1 MTSPLVS
8 ITVPIYKVQK
18 DLPRC
23 LDSLINQTLENI
35 EIILVD
41 DGSPD
46 QCGNICDEYAAK
58 DHRIKVIHKENGGS
72 ASARQV
78 GLEMSTGRFYTVCD
92 ADDWIEPIMYERLLE
107 KAIKED
113 ADIVLSGFYNEYP
126 DGRQVI
132 DGIYN
137 YTSQDCY
144 ILDLMYNRA
153 SVNTWCKLF
162 KISTIRE
169 YGISYQEGI
178 NMGEDSLFLFKLL
191 LKPLKIYTVNEAFYH
206 YQRGLNTATYTNNI
220 TLRSV
225 EQIEYI
231 YNWKID
237 NYSDNRYKRAHLHAL
252 VNLIFTSLRAKDI
265 DSCVFK
271 RLTNN
276 LSLWMLI
283 RYKVIT
289 LKSIL
294 VGFSKLFGLRF
305 GKMLI
310 WMLYRFY
317 YR

>member
-58 DHRIKVIHKENGGS
+58 DHRIKVIHKENGGL
-72 ASARQV
+72 ASARQA
-78 GLEMSTGRFYTVCD
+78 GLELCSGIYYTVCD
-92 ADDWIEPIMYERLLE
+92 GDDWVEADIYEKLYN
-107 KAIKED
+107 KAGAED
-113 ADIVLSGFYNEYP
+113 ADIVLSNYYNDYP
-126 DGRQVI
+126 DGRQI
-132 DGIYN
+132 ASKSYS
-137 YTSQDCY
+137 YTTQEQY
-144 ILDLMYNRA
+144 IEDLMFHRA
-153 SVNTWCKLF
+153 PVNTWCKLF
-162 KISTIRE
+162 KISTIKE
-169 YGISYQEGI
+169 HSISYQEGI

-191 LKPLKIYTVNEAFYH
+191 LAPLKICTVDDAFYH
-206 YQRGLNTATYTNNI
+206 YQRGLNTTTYTNNI
-220 TLRSV
+220 TQHSV

-231 YNWKID
+231 YNWKRE
-237 NYSDNRYKRAHLHAL
+237 NYNNNIYKGAHIHAF
-252 VNLIFTSLRAKDI
+252 VNLIFTALRAKDI
-265 DSCVFK
+265 QKEEFQ
-271 RLTNN
+271 RLTKS
-276 LSLWMLI
+276 LSLWLLI
-283 RYKVIT
+283 RHRVIT

>member
-58 DHRIKVIHKENGGS
+58 DHRIKVIHKENGGL
-72 ASARQV
+72 ASARQA
-78 GLEMSTGRFYTVCD
+78 GLELCSGIYYTVCD
-92 ADDWIEPIMYERLLE
+92 GDDWVEADIYEKLYN
-107 KAIKED
+107 KAVAED
-113 ADIVLSGFYNEYP
+113 ADIVLSNYYNDYP
-126 DGRQVI
+126 DGRQI
-132 DGIYN
+132 ASKSYS
-137 YTSQDCY
+137 YTTQEQY
-144 ILDLMYNRA
+144 IEDLMFHRA
-153 SVNTWCKLF
+153 PVNTWCKLF
-162 KISTIRE
+162 KLSTIKERN
-169 YGISYQEGI
+169 ISYQEGI

>member
-58 DHRIKVIHKENGGS
+58 DHRIKVIHKENGGL
-72 ASARQV
+72 ASARQA
-78 GLEMSTGRFYTVCD
+78 GLELCSGIYYTVCD
-92 ADDWIEPIMYERLLE
+92 GDDWVEADIYEKLYN
-107 KAIKED
+107 KAVAED
-113 ADIVLSGFYNEYP
+113 ADIVLSNYYNDYP
-126 DGRQVI
+126 DGRQI
-132 DGIYN
+132 ASKSYS
-137 YTSQDCY
+137 YTTQEQY
-144 ILDLMYNRA
+144 IEDLMFHRA
-153 SVNTWCKLF
+153 PVNTWCKLF
-162 KISTIRE
+162 KLSTIKERN
-169 YGISYQEGI
+169 ISYQEGI

-310 WMLYRFY
+310 LMLYRFY

>member
-1 MTSPLVS
+1 MCTPDIS
-8 ITVPIYKVQK
+8 ITVPIYIAER
-18 DLPRC
+18 DLARC
-23 LDSLINQTLENI
+23 IDSLINQTLKNI

-46 QCGNICDEYAAK
+46 RCGDICDEYAAK

-162 KISTIRE
+162 KISTIKE
-169 YGISYQEGI
+169 HGISYQEGI

-191 LKPLKIYTVNEAFYH
+191 LAPLKICTVDDAFYH
-206 YQRGLNTATYTNNI
+206 YQRGLNTTTYTNNI
-220 TLRSV
+220 TQHSV

-231 YNWKID
+231 YNWKRE
-237 NYSDNRYKRAHLHAL
+237 NYNNNIYKGAHIHAF
-252 VNLIFTSLRAKDI
+252 VNLIFTALRAKDI
-265 DSCVFK
+265 QKEEFQ
-271 RLTNN
+271 RLTKS
-276 LSLWMLI
+276 LSLWLLI
-283 RYKVIT
+283 RHRVIT

-294 VGFSKLFGLRF
+294 VGSSKIFGLRF
-305 GKMLI
+305 GKMLMS
-310 WMLYRFY
+310 MLYRY
-317 YR
+317 YYK

>member
-58 DHRIKVIHKENGGS
+58 DHRIKVIHKENGGL
-72 ASARQV
+72 ASARQA
-78 GLEMSTGRFYTVCD
+78 GLELCSGIYYTVCD
-92 ADDWIEPIMYERLLE
+92 GDDWVEADIYEKLYN
-107 KAIKED
+107 KAVAED
-113 ADIVLSGFYNEYP
+113 ADIVLSNYYNDYP
-126 DGRQVI
+126 DGRQI
-132 DGIYN
+132 ASKSYS
-137 YTSQDCY
+137 YTTQEQY
-144 ILDLMYNRA
+144 IEDLMFHRA
-153 SVNTWCKLF
+153 PVNTWCKLF
-162 KISTIRE
+162 KLSTIKE
-169 YGISYQEGI
+169 HSISYQEGI

-191 LKPLKIYTVNEAFYH
+191 LAPLKICTVDDAFYH
-206 YQRGLNTATYTNNI
+206 YQRGLNTTTYTNNI
-220 TLRSV
+220 TQHSV

-231 YNWKID
+231 YNWKRE
-237 NYSDNRYKRAHLHAL
+237 NYNNNIYKGAHIHAF
-252 VNLIFTSLRAKDI
+252 VNLIFTALRAKDI
-265 DSCVFK
+265 QKEEFQ
-271 RLTNN
+271 RLTKS
-276 LSLWMLI
+276 LSLWLLI
-283 RYKVIT
+283 RHRVIT

>member
-58 DHRIKVIHKENGGS
+58 DPRIKVIHKENGGL
-72 ASARQV
+72 ASARQA
-78 GLEMSTGRFYTVCD
+78 GLELCSGIYYTVCD
-92 ADDWIEPIMYERLLE
+92 GDDWVEADIYEKLYN
-107 KAIKED
+107 KAVAED
-113 ADIVLSGFYNEYP
+113 ADIVLSNYYNDYP
-126 DGRQVI
+126 DGRQI
-132 DGIYN
+132 ASKSYS
-137 YTSQDCY
+137 YTTQEQY
-144 ILDLMYNRA
+144 IEDLMFHRA
-153 SVNTWCKLF
+153 PVNTWCKLF
-162 KISTIRE
+162 KLSTIKERN
-169 YGISYQEGI
+169 ISYQEGI

-265 DSCVFK
+265 DSYVFK

-310 WMLYRFY
+310 LMLYRFY